1 MVLSE
6 SFSIWKDIEKLKI
19 KEQKSILR
27 WQLQA
32 KEPIHSFSDMK
43 AGDHLVKKSSSLH
56 GKIKLYEHHFIC
68 IGSDCDG
75 RPKIIHYYNTPK
87 NAGVQLFPTSRG
99 SGTALEQLGIVQ
111 EMTLPHE
118 DFIKSEDE
126 LQAKGAE
133 VERVVWPEELKRYST
148 DEVIEKAQKRVG
160 EKFYHPIENNCESF
174 VMWCLCGLNITL
186 QATPVLEALCE
197 TGSAVIRT
205 VWQAIQQ
212 LPKVFAEL
220 SDDIALQAARVG
232 ASVDEAT
239 PALSKVGTGIGVAL
253 TVAIEAIMA
262 AYDIHKEY
270 KKWKEGVLIKSREQF
285 IAEVADKVIL
295 ALSRSGGSIAG
306 MIVGQLVI
314 PVPILGGLLGALV
327 GIFGGHLEGKFLSA
341 KTKKALGQLIDTLI
355 NRLDEMKADLYAISM
370 ISRKTSRNCYSVS

>member
-6 SFSIWKDIEKLKI
+6 SFSIWRDIEILKI
-19 KEQKSILR
+19 KEQKRILR

-43 AGDHLVKKSSSLH
+43 AGDHLVRKSSSLD

-87 NAGVQLFPTSRG
+87 NAGVQLFPTSLG

-197 TGSAVIRT
+197 TGSALVRT

-212 LPKVFAEL
+212 LPKVFADL
-220 SDDIALQAARVG
+220 SDDIAYQATSRAVV
-232 ASVDEAT
+232 SVDEAV
-239 PALSKVGTGIGVAL
+239 PVLPKLGTGIGVAL

-262 AYDIHKEY
+262 GYDIHKEY
-270 KKWKEGVLIKSREQF
+270 KKWKEGVLINSREQF

-306 MIVGQLVI
+306 MIVGQIVI

-327 GIFGGHLEGKFLSA
+327 GIFGGHFAGKLFSQT
-341 KTKKALGQLIDTLI
+341 TKEDIGHLIDTLI
-355 NRLDEMKADLYAISM
+355 NLMK
-370 ISRKTSRNCYSVS
+370 